1 MRPLRSTD
9 LREGE
14 DDLGA
19 TGLDVI
25 RTAAPLELSPDGA
38 LEAKLQPYEIGTWL
52 LERASR

>member
-1 MRPLRSTD
+1 VRATD

-25 RTAAPLELSPDGA
+25 RTAAPLEALDDGRF
-38 LEAKLQPYEIGTWL
+38 EARLQAYEIGTWL
-52 LERASR
+52 LERSR